1 MLRHLLLPPP
11 LQAQVFTVSE
21 QVGRFKFLGRVYF
34 FFRAVDVGVEVVG
47 QPQVHC
53 LPMVLVALR
62 IVLGIFCAFA
72 EEVFLLRP
80 FRLLR
85 LVLADVRLLLVAD
98 GLQVFGFLHE
108 QLYA

>member
-53 LPMVLVALR
+53 LPVVLMALR
-62 IVLGIFCAFA
+62 LVLGLFCAFA
-72 EEVFLLRP
+72 EEVLLLRP

-108 QLYA
+108 ELYA

>member
-1 MLRHLLLPPP
+1 
-11 LQAQVFTVSE
+11 
-21 QVGRFKFLGRVYF
+21 
-34 FFRAVDVGVEVVG
+34 
-47 QPQVHC
+47 
-53 LPMVLVALR
+53 MVLVALR
-62 IVLGIFCAFA
+62 IVLGLFCAFA

-108 QLYA
+108 ELYA